1 MKYLEFEHLLPM
13 TLDEAWSFF
22 SSPGNLNLIT
32 PDDLDFKILDTLPD
46 QMYQGLMIR
55 YKIKPMLNIPLDWV
69 TEITMIKDKEYFIDE
84 QRKGPYRIWHHE
96 HHFKEVQGGVL
107 MTDKLYYDIGMS
119 FIGTIAGALWVD
131 KQVQKIFTYRK
142 TKLNELG
149 RKYRAETQRRS
160 FIKLI
165 HGQRPLTRRVIPS
178 FKTGAPKL
186 IKSPSLIFRRRM

>member
-1 MKYLEFEHLLPM
+1 M

-96 HHFKEVQGGVL
+96 HHFKEVQGE
-107 MTDKLYYDIGMS
+107 S
-119 FIGTIAGALWVD
+119 
-131 KQVQKIFTYRK
+131 
-142 TKLNELG
+142 
-149 RKYRAETQRRS
+149 S
-160 FIKLI
+160 
-165 HGQRPLTRRVIPS
+165 
-178 FKTGAPKL
+178 
-186 IKSPSLIFRRRM
+186 